1 MLKLST
7 VKVMMHLVLSIVLVK
22 IVINT
27 SSVKVQRMMI
37 TYVII
42 TLQNNAI
49 KITVLRHVVLLRLLL
64 KNALLNL
71 ITLITSIALVIMLMN
86 SSTAETLIILP
97 YVMKVKL

>member
-1 MLKLST
+1 VKL
-7 VKVMMHLVLSIVLVK
+7 
-22 IVINT
+22 VINT
-27 SSVKVQRMMI
+27 SSVLVQRMMI

-71 ITLITSIALVIMLMN
+71 ITLNTSIALVLMLMN
-86 SSTAETLIILP
+86 SSTAETLIIPP

>member
-22 IVINT
+22 LVINT

-49 KITVLRHVVLLRLLL
+49 KITVLKHVVLLRLLL